1 MSASAYIVVFA
12 ALAILV
18 AVTVAVKPT
27 GGFRQ
32 GIRNGVENLVTM
44 LPVLPL
50 AIVTA
55 GFIYEMIP
63 QDAASAWIGPDAGF
77 TGILVAS
84 IAGGVTPGGPFVS
97 FPLALAF
104 MKAGAGVPQVV
115 AFISGWSV
123 IALHRILLFEM
134 PLLGPWFSLLRLLST
149 LIIPMLAGLIAWGL
163 VTIWP
168 ISFPGQ

>member
-12 ALAILV
+12 ALAVLV
-18 AVTVAVKPT
+18 VLTVVMKPT
-27 GGFRQ
+27 GGLQQ
-32 GIRNGVENLVTM
+32 GVRNSVENLVTM

-55 GFIYEMIP
+55 GFISELIP
-63 QDAASAWIGPDAGF
+63 QDAASAWIGPDAGL
-77 TGILVAS
+77 TGILIAS
-84 IAGGVTPGGPFVS
+84 VAGGITPGGPFIS

-104 MKAGAGVPQVV
+104 MKAGAGVPQVI

-149 LIIPMLAGLIAWGL
+149 LLIPMLAGIIAWGL

-168 ISFPGQ
+168 VTFPG